1 MNLKKTWRMNAF
13 ETFLCE
19 KKANRSMMR
28 WLQGNACVSQK
39 KNRPHIPSTS
49 KFPWPTLGGL
59 AELWVHNCWQKR
71 IFGPNLP
78 KGVKHDN
85 NLAVFEIVCRI
96 SGSFPGESGR
106 RETDVFISQPFW
118 PQPRGSQVPIIQKSS
133 HCLPAPTISLLLTL
147 LNHFNF
153 DWKHQYLAQSFPCK
167 HQA

>member
-1 MNLKKTWRMNAF
+1 ML
-13 ETFLCE
+13 
-19 KKANRSMMR
+19 
-28 WLQGNACVSQK
+28 CVSQK
-39 KNRPHIPSTS
+39 NKNRPHIPSTS
-49 KFPWPTLGGL
+49 TFPRPTLGGL

-147 LNHFNF
+147 LNHLNWPFG
-153 DWKHQYLAQSFPCK
+153 WKHQYLAQNLPCK
-167 HQA
+167 HHGSIA

>member
-1 MNLKKTWRMNAF
+1 ML
-13 ETFLCE
+13 
-19 KKANRSMMR
+19 
-28 WLQGNACVSQK
+28 CVSLK

-49 KFPWPTLGGL
+49 TFPWPTLGGL

-147 LNHFNF
+147 LNHLNWPFH
-153 DWKHQYLAQSFPCK
+153 WKRQHFAQHFPCK
-167 HQA
+167 HHGSITLLCLRYPDWVSRKQHRRLNI